1 MIENQG
7 VTLEVLKRW
16 ADRIRNMDFFYRQEI
31 NGKQFVAVHAGYI
44 ESLAGVD
51 PEVLSHNRRP
61 FRTIVMVFSS

>member
-1 MIENQG
+1 MEG

-16 ADRIRNMDFFYRQEI
+16 ANRIRNMDYFYRLEVS
-31 NGKQFVAVHAGYI
+31 GKQFVAVHAGYI

-61 FRTIVMVFSS
+61 FLVMAMVFSS